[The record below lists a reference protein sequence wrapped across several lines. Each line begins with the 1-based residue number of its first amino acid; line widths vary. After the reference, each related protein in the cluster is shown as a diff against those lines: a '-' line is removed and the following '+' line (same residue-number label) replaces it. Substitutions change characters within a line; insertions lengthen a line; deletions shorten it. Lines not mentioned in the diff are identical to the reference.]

1 MLRRVKHT
9 WPRRTL
15 GHVWMAPPR
24 GIIRRAL
31 AAFANPHIVA
41 EFAAAARLSPT
52 PALSI
57 RSNDVVGTG
66 QQHWRDPMSRAF
78 CNIEIDNQLAFG
90 RSPALLLGTYFM
102 AAKVST
108 RLRLLKPITPM
119 LG

>member
-1 MLRRVKHT
+1 VDGARRGT
-9 WPRRTL
+9 IRRT
-15 GHVWMAPPR
+15 
-24 GIIRRAL
+24 L
-31 AAFANPHIVA
+31 AAFADPHIVA
-41 EFAAAARLSPT
+41 EVAAAVRLSPT

-57 RSNDVVGTG
+57 RSKDVVGTG
-66 QQHWRDPMSRAF
+66 QQHWRTAMSRAF

>member
-1 MLRRVKHT
+1 MRRVKHT

-66 QQHWRDPMSRAF
+66 QQHWRNRDVPCC

-90 RSPALLLGTYFM
+90 RALAHLLDTYFM

-108 RLRLLKPITPM
+108 KLQLLKPITPM